1 MTGEGSDELMAGYY
15 RYWKTVYNLSLGARY
30 HGWTPEALRGAARDM
45 IDSLPIGS
53 ALRHRLSRTFL
64 SRTPDVESLYLDNFA
79 VFSREQQLGLLT
91 PEAKRRAGAPAHMDP
106 YATARRLLAQSDATT
121 TLNRLLYADTKTY
134 LHELLMK
141 QDQMSMAASLESRVP
156 FLDHTLVEFTARLPE
171 RMKLRR
177 LTTKYIL
184 RRSMKRILPEPILTR
199 PKMGFPAPIGAWF
212 RGAYRSVIDDYAL
225 GARSRDR
232 GVFDPVFVRN
242 LVAEHQSGARDHSQR
257 LWSLVNFEMWARQF
271 IDGEVYGHGD
281 TETQRQRDGG
291 TERPRDWGMQR

>member
-1 MTGEGSDELMAGYY
+1 M
-15 RYWKTVYNLSLGARY
+15 
-30 HGWTPEALRGAARDM
+30 
-45 IDSLPIGS
+45 
-53 ALRHRLSRTFL
+53 
-64 SRTPDVESLYLDNFA
+64 
-79 VFSREQQLGLLT
+79 T
-91 PEAKRRAGAPAHMDP
+91 PEAKERAGVLDP
-106 YATARRLLAQSDATT
+106 YAVTRRRLAQSDATT
-121 TLNRLLYADTKTY
+121 TLNRLLYADAKTY

-177 LTTKYIL
+177 MTTKYVL
-184 RRSMKRILPEPILTR
+184 RWSMKGVLPEPILTR
-199 PKMGFPAPIGAWF
+199 RKMGFPVPVGAWF

-232 GVFDPVFVRN
+232 GVFDPAFVRS

-271 IDGEVYGHGD
+271 LDGETADKTRMNTLVL
-281 TETQRQRDGG
+281 
-291 TERPRDWGMQR
+291 EREK

>member
-1 MTGEGSDELMAGYY
+1 M
-15 RYWKTVYNLSLGARY
+15 
-30 HGWTPEALRGAARDM
+30 
-45 IDSLPIGS
+45 
-53 ALRHRLSRTFL
+53 
-64 SRTPDVESLYLDNFA
+64 
-79 VFSREQQLGLLT
+79 T
-91 PEAKRRAGAPAHMDP
+91 PEAKDRAGALDP
-106 YATARRLLAQSDATT
+106 YAATRRYLAQSDATT

-184 RRSMKRILPEPILTR
+184 RRSMKGILPEPILTR
-199 PKMGFPAPIGAWF
+199 RKMGFPVPVGAWF

-225 GARSRDR
+225 SARSLAR
-232 GVFDPVFVRN
+232 GVFDPAFVRN

-271 IDGEVYGHGD
+271 MDGEIHGHRH
-281 TETQRQRDGG
+281 TETARRVAAEGDRLNVVL
-291 TERPRDWGMQR
+291 RPLWLWCLPVAIS